1 MAQFKKSTMVSA
13 GIVSAALLFGAGT
26 AFAAEAGD
34 AAEGEFV
41 FQDNCEI
48 CHSAEEGGA
57 HKIGPNLYG
66 VVGRHSGAA
75 EGYTYSAAM
84 MGAGIEWTAENLAT
98 FLAGPA
104 AMVPGTK
111 MGFPGFSNPD
121 DEANL
126 IAYLDTLK

>member
-1 MAQFKKSTMVSA
+1 VAQFKKSMISA
-13 GIVSAALLFGAGT
+13 GIVSAALMFGAGM
-26 AFAAEAGD
+26 AVAAEGGD

-41 FQDNCEI
+41 FGDSCEI
-48 CHSAEEGGA
+48 CHSAEQGGA
-57 HKIGPNLYG
+57 HKIGPNLFG
-66 VVGRHSGAA
+66 IVGKTSGMQ
-75 EGYTYSAAM
+75 EGYTYSPAM

-111 MGFPGFSNPD
+111 MGFPGFQNPA

-126 IAYLDTLK
+126 IAYLETLQ